1 MSFCIAVINEICI
14 SPVKQKRRE
23 FRQFAKSAF
32 RCLDAAYLYAVCRN
46 FSKKAFSEQLKSC
59 TKAQKTS
66 PTKFVTIVGLKL
78 MPIRMAGIAFF
89 RVAWYDFDENM

>member
-1 MSFCIAVINEICI
+1 MDGCRQT
-14 SPVKQKRRE
+14 SPPVE
-23 FRQFAKSAF
+23 TTESAF
-32 RCLDAAYLYAVCRN
+32 RCLDAAYLHTVRRN

-89 RVAWYDFDENM
+89 RVAWYNFGKNM